1 MSRSRGADRLRRRS
15 CLTIEA
21 GLARRRLF
29 NSHSNS
35 NSAGRRRRSAASGL
49 TALTGLDRGDVEKS
63 DQIEAGSRLVSLDV
77 EGKASV
83 QPTHLHDG
91 RGDQALMPAGF
102 QCCGSSSSIR
112 LLGQVGSLSI
122 TSLR

>member
-1 MSRSRGADRLRRRS
+1 MLYEEVGGADRLRRRS

-35 NSAGRRRRSAASGL
+35 AGRRRRSAASG
-49 TALTGLDRGDVEKS
+49 LTGLDRGDVEKS

-77 EGKASV
+77 EGKAGCQPFGERQRPHHSTVTLLARFLGLSTSV
-83 QPTHLHDG
+83 P
-91 RGDQALMPAGF
+91 RAQA
-102 QCCGSSSSIR
+102 
-112 LLGQVGSLSI
+112 V
-122 TSLR
+122 

>member
-1 MSRSRGADRLRRRS
+1 MLYEEVGGADRLRRRS

-29 NSHSNS
+29 NS
-35 NSAGRRRRSAASGL
+35 NSAGRRRHSAASGPC
-49 TALTGLDRGDVEKS
+49 ALTGLDRGDVEKS